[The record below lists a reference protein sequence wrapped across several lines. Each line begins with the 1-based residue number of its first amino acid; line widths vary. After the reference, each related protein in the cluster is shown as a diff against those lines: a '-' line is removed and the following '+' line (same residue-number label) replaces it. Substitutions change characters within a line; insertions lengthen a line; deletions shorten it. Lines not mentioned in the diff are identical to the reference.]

1 MVNVGSAMRAEQA
14 QGSDIRGEARTP
26 SQIAG
31 RIVLAS
37 LVESRNVMLR
47 DISCGG
53 AKLTI
58 GDWPDLPR
66 NFYLMLRAA
75 DSEEPMRVE
84 CDRRWQ
90 VGPTIGVRFIVPLAE
105 EFLERLF
112 SSGGQLP
119 A

>member
-1 MVNVGSAMRAEQA
+1 MHAEQGQPA
-14 QGSDIRGEARTP
+14 EDRHEERLQ

-37 LVESRNVMLR
+37 LAEARNVTLR
-47 DISCGG
+47 DLSRGG
-53 AKLTI
+53 AKLNI

-66 NFYLMLRAA
+66 NFYLLLRAA
-75 DSEEPMRVE
+75 GLEEPVRIE

-90 VGPTIGVRFIVPLAE
+90 VGPTIGVRFSVPLAE
-105 EFLERLF
+105 DILELLF
-112 SSGGQLP
+112 PPGHSVT